1 MSQEK
6 ALFRPSKQ
14 ETKHHKMQILVESIK
29 ISDIEN
35 DHTEK
40 KNCLLMY
47 QVIKKT
53 EKYLKG
59 KRTIKNDFEDF
70 RKN

>member
-1 MSQEK
+1 M
-6 ALFRPSKQ
+6 
-14 ETKHHKMQILVESIK
+14 
-29 ISDIEN
+29 SDIEN

-40 KNCLLMY
+40 KNCLVMY
-47 QVIKKT
+47 QVIKT
-53 EKYLKG
+53 EKYLKE